1 MSGFS
6 IATEVFAFIPNYENR
21 KIDIYKDAKA
31 SSDISGQMFYYTPLF
46 SLVANEEGKPTVTV
60 DEKNVEILFQCYTE
74 QLHDVVLAEVRER
87 LKSNELK
94 STQIG
99 LIPLTDIEIEPES
112 SGVASSIHPNTG
124 LSAISLSEQYKARFH
139 FSDEESAEKF
149 AKRVE
154 EKRED
159 FHVKLTIPSVG
170 TIDDKIE
177 ISASDFKKVDWKNFV
192 NDKNA
197 EKNID
202 NENQY
207 FTIDELS
214 NSFSSIL
221 RRINIT
227 VVAEKT
233 EKPDARQLT
242 LDDKN
247 NLLQLFIQDLTKSV
261 VQDLDS
267 FPPPGVTDIFI
278 NNGSF
283 KPGVITKERQ
293 STSEAMTRAFESLI
307 DTAEEDIKDKTK
319 WNNRKSLLD
328 QLDEAY
334 RNKKGDGSFAA
345 GVNVLKLVGVSSK
358 GTASFDFTDDTR
370 KMMRQESEASDFN
383 HFRSETR
390 NKMKSEIKN
399 LLQEHSNFEWEF
411 EGEKIIPKNVKL
423 SRIISGEFKAEHKLL
438 QTTRTI
444 ERSVTRIGFAINSNI
459 NLINLENKMQKE
471 FETLKAEIES
481 LKGQISGKA
490 DDSALKTVEN
500 HLSNTIGTVQDIA
513 IDAVNRANNAQA
525 TADAAQVTANE
536 AHLKADAAQVTA
548 NGAVKNI
555 DFYAVEAAVNTT
567 VQSNDVVFN
576 FPDSVDAVVLQT
588 ISNDH
593 NQIVRA
599 NLSQLNPT
607 SFKVHID
614 GVNGNG
620 HHWIPG
626 LKFLGIKLRR

>member
-60 DEKNVEILFQCYTE
+60 DEKKVEILFQCYTE
-74 QLHDVVLAEVRER
+74 ELHDVVLTEVRAR
-87 LKSNELK
+87 LGSNELK
-94 STQIG
+94 STQVG
-99 LIPLTDIEIEPES
+99 LIPLTQIEIEPES
-112 SGVASSIHPNTG
+112 SGLASFIDPKTAG
-124 LSAISLSEQYKARFH
+124 LSAISVSEKYTASFQ
-139 FSDEESAEKF
+139 FSDEESAGKF

-159 FHVKLTIPSVG
+159 FNVKLTVPSAG
-170 TIDDKIE
+170 TVVDTIE
-177 ISASDFKKVDWKNFV
+177 IRASDFKKVDWKNFV

-227 VVAEKT
+227 VVT
-233 EKPDARQLT
+233 EKPDTRQLT
-242 LDDKN
+242 LNDKN
-247 NLLQLFIQDLTKSV
+247 NLLEMFIQDLTKSV
-261 VQDLDS
+261 VQDLNS
-267 FPPPGVTDIFI
+267 FPPPDVTDIFI

-283 KPGVITKERQ
+283 KPDVITKERE
-293 STSEAMTRAFESLI
+293 STSKAMTSAFESLI
-307 DTAEEDIKDKTK
+307 DTAEEDIKDETQ
-319 WNNRKSLLD
+319 WNKRKSLLD

-370 KMMRQESEASDFN
+370 KMMRQESEASSFD
-383 HFRSETR
+383 HFSSETR

-411 EGEKIIPKNVKL
+411 EGEKIIPKKIKL
-423 SRIISGEFKAEHKLL
+423 RRIISGEFESEHQLL

-471 FETLKAEIES
+471 LDALKAEIES
-481 LKGQISGKA
+481 LKGQLSSKA
-490 DDSALKTVEN
+490 DNLALQNVESN
-500 HLSNTIGTVQDIA
+500 LSQTIGNVQSIA
-513 IDAVNRANNAQA
+513 NGAVNSANNAQNA
-525 TADAAQVTANE
+525 ANAAQETASS
-536 AHLKADAAQVTA
+536 AVA
-548 NGAVKNI
+548 NSVKNI
-555 DFYAVEAAVNTT
+555 KFFTVTATNDTT
-567 VQSNDVVFN
+567 SATSDVVVI
-576 FPDSVDAVVLQT
+576 FPERVDAVALES
-588 ISNDH
+588 IINDGH
-593 NQIVRA
+593 DMHVGRIDRIND
-599 NLSQLNPT
+599 T
-607 SFKVHID
+607 TFKVTFHRPRE
-614 GVNGNG
+614 GR
-620 HHWIPG
+620 WIPS
-626 LKFLGIKLRR
+626 LRFTGIQVQR

>member
-31 SSDISGQMFYYTPLF
+31 SGDISGQMFYYTPLF

-60 DEKNVEILFQCYTE
+60 DEKNVEILFQCFTE
-74 QLHDVVLAEVRER
+74 ELHDVVLTEVRAR
-87 LKSNELK
+87 LGSNELK

-99 LIPLTDIEIEPES
+99 LIPLTQIEIEPES
-112 SGVASSIHPNTG
+112 FGVASSVDPKTAG
-124 LSAISLSEQYKARFH
+124 LSAISVSEKYTASFQ
-139 FSDEESAEKF
+139 FSDEELAGKF

-159 FHVKLTIPSVG
+159 FNVKLTVPSAG
-170 TIDDKIE
+170 TIVDMIE

-227 VVAEKT
+227 VVT

-247 NLLQLFIQDLTKSV
+247 KLLELFIQNLTKSV
-261 VQDLDS
+261 VQDFDS

-283 KPGVITKERQ
+283 KPNVITKARE
-293 STSEAMTRAFESLI
+293 STSKAMTSAFESLI
-307 DTAEEDIKDKTK
+307 DAAEEDMKGGTE
-319 WNNRKSLLD
+319 WSERKSLLE
-328 QLDEAY
+328 QLDKAY

-345 GVNVLKLVGVSSK
+345 GVNVLKVVGVSSK
-358 GTASFDFTDDTR
+358 GTASFDFTDDTL
-370 KMMRQESEASDFN
+370 KAMRQESEATDFN
-383 HFRSETR
+383 QFSSETR
-390 NKMKSEIKN
+390 NKMKSELKN
-399 LLQEHSNFEWEF
+399 LLQEHSNFEWEK
-411 EGEKIIPKNVKL
+411 EGEEIIPKKVKL
-423 SRIISGEFKAEHKLL
+423 SRIISGEFKAETKLL

-471 FETLKAEIES
+471 LEALKAEIES
-481 LKGQISGKA
+481 LKGQLSGKA
-490 DDSALKTVEN
+490 DNSALQTVETN
-500 HLSNTIGTVQDIA
+500 LSNTIGTVQA
-513 IDAVNRANNAQA
+513 IANNAQA
-525 TADAAQVTANE
+525 TAND
-536 AHLKADAAQVTA
+536 
-548 NGAVKNI
+548 
-555 DFYAVEAAVNTT
+555 AVN
-567 VQSNDVVFN
+567 
-576 FPDSVDAVVLQT
+576 
-588 ISNDH
+588 
-593 NQIVRA
+593 RA
-599 NLSQLNPT
+599 NTAQSIANNAQSIADQEKVVIKTDFVPGTGEDTKKNWFDSQTAAHRYCKDNGFQTGFLIGESP
-607 SFKVHID
+607 D
-614 GVNGNG
+614 GKTYYVAC
-620 HHWIPG
+620 
-626 LKFLGIKLRR
+626 LK

>member
-21 KIDIYKDAKA
+21 KVDIYKDAKA
-31 SSDISGQMFYYTPLF
+31 SGDISGQMFYYTPLF
-46 SLVANEEGKPTVTV
+46 SLVANEEGNPTVTV
-60 DEKNVEILFQCYTE
+60 DEKKVEILFQCFTE
-74 QLHDVVLAEVRER
+74 ELHDVVLTEVRAR
-87 LKSNELK
+87 LGSNELK

-99 LIPLTDIEIEPES
+99 LIPLTQIEIEPES
-112 SGVASSIHPNTG
+112 SGVASSIFPDTPG
-124 LSAISLSEQYKARFH
+124 LSAISLSHKHTASFQ

-170 TIDDKIE
+170 TVDDWIE
-177 ISASDFKKVDWKNFV
+177 ISGSDFKKVDWKNFV

-214 NSFSSIL
+214 NSFSNIL
-221 RRINIT
+221 RRISIT
-227 VVAEKT
+227 VVI
-233 EKPDARQLT
+233 EKPDVRQLT

-247 NLLQLFIQDLTKSV
+247 NLLKLFIQNLTKSI
-261 VQDLDS
+261 VQDFDS

-283 KPGVITKERQ
+283 KPDVITKARE
-293 STSEAMTRAFESLI
+293 STSEAMTSAFESLI
-307 DTAEEDIKDKTK
+307 DTAKEDIKDETK
-319 WNNRKSLLD
+319 WNERKSLLD

-358 GTASFDFTDDTR
+358 GTASVDFTDDTR
-370 KMMRQESEASDFN
+370 KMMRKESEEHDFN
-383 HFRSETR
+383 HFSSETR

-411 EGEKIIPKNVKL
+411 EGEKIIPKKVKL
-423 SRIISGEFKAEHKLL
+423 SRIISGEFKAETKLL

-471 FETLKAEIES
+471 LEELKAEIES
-481 LKGQISGKA
+481 LKGQLSGKA
-490 DDSALKTVEN
+490 DNSALQTVETN
-500 HLSNTIGTVQDIA
+500 LSNTIGTVQAIA
-513 IDAVNRANNAQA
+513 NNAQATANDAVNRANNSQG
-525 TADAAQVTANE
+525 TAN
-536 AHLKADAAQVTA
+536 DAVDRANNAQNTA
-548 NGAVKNI
+548 N
-555 DFYAVEAAVNTT
+555 DAVNR
-567 VQSNDVVFN
+567 VQQLE
-576 FPDSVDAVVLQT
+576 AKT
-588 ISNDH
+588 HAISNASDGGTWISAGDRYTLAIQVDG
-593 NQIVRA
+593 NIVRYK
-599 NLSQLNPT
+599 NGT
-607 SFKVHID
+607 SEAKSLLD
-614 GVNGNG
+614 
-620 HHWIPG
+620 
-626 LKFLGIKLRR
+626 

>member
-6 IATEVFAFIPNYENR
+6 IATEAFAFIPSHEKR

-31 SSDISGQMFYYTPLF
+31 SGDISGQMFYYTPLF

-74 QLHDVVLAEVRER
+74 QLHGVVLAEVRAR
-87 LKSNELK
+87 LGSNELK

-112 SGVASSIHPNTG
+112 SGVASSVHPNTG
-124 LSAISLSEQYKARFH
+124 LSAISLSEQYKARFQ

-159 FHVKLTIPSVG
+159 FHVKLTVPSVG

-177 ISASDFKKVDWKNFV
+177 ISAGDFKKVDWKNFV

-202 NENQY
+202 NESQY

-227 VVAEKT
+227 VVT

-247 NLLQLFIQDLTKSV
+247 KLLELFIQDLTKSV

-283 KPGVITKERQ
+283 NPDVIRRERTA
-293 STSEAMTRAFESLI
+293 TSEAMTSAFESLI
-307 DTAEEDIKDKTK
+307 DTAQEDIKDATK
-319 WNNRKSLLD
+319 WSTRKSLLE
-328 QLDEAY
+328 QLDKAF

-345 GVNVLKLVGVSSK
+345 GVNVLKVVGVSSK
-358 GTASFDFTDDTR
+358 GTASFDFTDDTLKTMR
-370 KMMRQESEASDFN
+370 KESEATDFSN
-383 HFRSETR
+383 FSSETR
-390 NKMKSEIKN
+390 NKMKSELKN
-399 LLQEHSNFEWEF
+399 LLQENSNFEWEF
-411 EGEKIIPKNVKL
+411 EGEKVIPKKVKL
-423 SRIISGEFKAEHKLL
+423 NRIISGEFKAEHKLL

-471 FETLKAEIES
+471 LEALKAEIES

-490 DDSALKTVEN
+490 DDSALKTVESN
-500 HLSNTIGTVQDIA
+500 LSSTIATVQFIA
-513 IDAVNRANNAQA
+513 NDAVNRANNAQA
-525 TADAAQVTANE
+525 TADAANANS
-536 AHLKADAAQVTA
+536 
-548 NGAVKNI
+548 VKEI
-555 DFYAVEAAVNTT
+555 KFFTVEAAMNTT
-567 VQSNDVVFN
+567 QKTDSVVITFPERVDGVALESLLNDV
-576 FPDSVDAVVLQT
+576 
-588 ISNDH
+588 NDMS
-593 NQIVRA
+593 IGRIER
-599 NLSQLNPT
+599 L
-607 SFKVHID
+607 
-614 GVNGNG
+614 NGNTFRVHYHG
-620 HHWIPG
+620 ARPDGKQWIPK
-626 LKFLGIKLRR
+626 LSFTGIQVNK